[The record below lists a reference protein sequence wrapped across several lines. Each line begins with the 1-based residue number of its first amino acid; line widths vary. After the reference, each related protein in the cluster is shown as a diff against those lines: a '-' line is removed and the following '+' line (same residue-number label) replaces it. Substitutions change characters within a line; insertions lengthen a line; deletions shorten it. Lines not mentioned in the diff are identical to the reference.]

1 MDQAL
6 SLLAT
11 LNLALKQLEAAGL
24 QAGPDSEDARPALRK
39 LIELFQD
46 TEGAHAG
53 DLLSSLEDILLDR
66 MGILVAAHVS
76 AANVRTILRNK
87 GFGNLADEHSNRDIL
102 SFIVEAREVEYRDI
116 CKMQERFELVAARD
130 LVENAGLNWS
140 EDKET

>member
-1 MDQAL
+1 
-6 SLLAT
+6 
-11 LNLALKQLEAAGL
+11 
-24 QAGPDSEDARPALRK
+24 
-39 LIELFQD
+39 
-46 TEGAHAG
+46 
-53 DLLSSLEDILLDR
+53 LEDILLDR

>member
-1 MDQAL
+1 V
-6 SLLAT
+6 
-11 LNLALKQLEAAGL
+11 NLALKQLEAAGL

-102 SFIVEAREVEYRDI
+102 SFIVEAREVEYR
-116 CKMQERFELVAARD
+116 ELALHELQVAGPATR
-130 LVENAGLNWS
+130 LR
-140 EDKET
+140 